1 MTLDKHMSTSVR
13 LDPETEALLKRLAR
27 RSGRTKSD
35 MLREA
40 LHRLAEE
47 EKTGGDANRPYT
59 IISDLIGVAAGGPPD
74 LARAHKRAFRE
85 RLSKRPRS

>member
-1 MTLDKHMSTSVR
+1 MPTSVR
-13 LDPETEALLKRLAR
+13 LDPETEALLRRLAR

-40 LHRLAEE
+40 LLRLAEE
-47 EKTGGDANRPYT
+47 EDTAARAGHPYAMM
-59 IISDLIGVAAGGPPD
+59 SDLVGIATGGPPE

-85 RLSKRPRS
+85 ALSKRNRQ

>member
-1 MTLDKHMSTSVR
+1 MATSVR

-40 LHRLAEE
+40 LFRLAEE
-47 EKTGGDANRPYT
+47 EQTGAKGDHPYA
-59 IISDLIGVAAGGPPD
+59 IISDLIGLASGGPPD
-74 LARAHKRAFRE
+74 LARAHKRAFRK
-85 RLSKRPRS
+85 RLSKGR